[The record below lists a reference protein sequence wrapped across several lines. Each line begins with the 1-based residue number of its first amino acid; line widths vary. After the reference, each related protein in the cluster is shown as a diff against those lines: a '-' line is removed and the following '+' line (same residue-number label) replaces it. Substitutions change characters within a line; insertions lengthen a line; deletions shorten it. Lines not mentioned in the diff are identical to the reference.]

1 MAIRGPK
8 PKPTAIKIL
17 EGNPGKRPLN
27 NKEPQPK
34 QGIPECPEWLEPEA
48 KKVWER
54 LAIELAQ
61 MGTLTTVDREVF
73 ASFCQSYA
81 RWKEAEE
88 FLTLH
93 GTIMRTQSGYIQ
105 QLPQV
110 SIAQTYMKRMNES
123 GSLLGLNASARSRII
138 VDAKKSIVHDEMEDI
153 LNV

>member
-1 MAIRGPK
+1 MSIRGPK

-27 NKEPQPK
+27 NKEPKAP
-34 QGIPECPEWLEPEA
+34 QGMPECPEWLEPEA
-48 KKVWER
+48 KEVWNR
-54 LAIELAQ
+54 LCVELAR

-88 FLTLH
+88 FISKH
-93 GTIMRTQSGYIQ
+93 GTIMRTPSGYIQ

-110 SIAQTYMKRMNES
+110 SIAQTYMKRMNET

-138 VDAKKSIVHDEMEDI
+138 VDKQNANINDEMEEI